1 METILTTLCHYLTN
15 LTSITLVWCMKM
27 IQSPPQKY
35 NPKEVDEKIQKFW
48 REKNIFKK
56 SIEQRKGCKPYVFL
70 EGPPTANGLP
80 HPGHVLTRVMKDLIL
95 RYEAMNGHYILRKA
109 GWDTHGLP
117 VEIEVE
123 KKLGLE
129 DKQAIETYGVAKFN
143 EECKKSVFRYEHA
156 WVEMTNRIA
165 FWLDMDNP
173 YITLKNEY
181 IESVWWS
188 LQQAWKKKL
197 LYRGHKV
204 VPYCPRCGTALST
217 HEISQGYKV
226 VEDPSIFVKFKIKN
240 EEGYFLAWTTTP
252 WTLISNVALAV
263 HPKEPYIKIRS
274 KGEELILAEQRAA
287 ILLKGQ
293 EYEVLDRFTGKE
305 LEHKEYEPLF
315 PYASPDKKA
324 FYVVIA
330 DFVTMEDGT
339 GIVHIAP
346 AFGEDDYNVGRAYD
360 LPVVQLVKLDGTFPE
375 EVTLWRGQFVKDAD
389 PSIIQS
395 LEERG
400 LLAGTKKHSHEY
412 PFCWRCDSPLLYYA
426 MESWFIAMSKV
437 QESLVKNNN
446 QITWYPP
453 HLQQGRFG
461 DFIRE
466 VKDWALSRDRY
477 WGTPLPIWT
486 CTNKKCNHI
495 LCIGSVQELRELSES
510 FPENYDLHK
519 PFVDELIVKCPK
531 CKTRMMREKEVI
543 DCWYDSGSSFFAQ
556 WHYPFENKEL
566 FKENF
571 PIDFISEA
579 LDQTRG
585 WFYSLLAIST
595 FLFDKNPYKTV
606 LTLGLVLDKDN
617 QKMSKSKKNYVD
629 PTIILDHEGADALR
643 WYLISANAP
652 WMSTRFYE
660 EAVKDTLGKFLLTFW
675 NSYVFFTTYAVL
687 DTFDPKKE
695 HILPADRG
703 LLDKWIYSRFNK
715 LIRDVQGYM
724 KDFETHKAA
733 RAIESFMI
741 DDFSNWYLRR
751 SRKRLWVEERT
762 SDKVSGYLTMY
773 EIFVGLSQL
782 LAPFIP
788 FITEEIYQNLRTSE
802 MPESVH
808 LCDYLTVDKKAIDED
823 LERGMNQIRA
833 LVESGRALRSKI
845 NIKGRYPLQSASIV
859 CSKETEKSTKPLL
872 DLLEEELN
880 VKTINYARDTTAFM
894 TKTVK
899 PKYSH
904 LGPKYKEKA
913 KSITQ
918 VLSTQDTHQLYQ
930 QLQKKKEV
938 IITLGAEKIHLTA
951 EDFEIV
957 EHEKEQFAKATVQD
971 ITLFLDTTMT
981 PALEAE
987 GLARELIRRIQ
998 SMRKELNL
1006 DVEDRIITEIA
1017 LDTLKRTALQ
1027 DWIGHIKEETRS
1039 KTVSF
1044 VEKPTGTLLKKWMI
1058 DELAVDIGIRK

>member
-1 METILTTLCHYLTN
+1 
-15 LTSITLVWCMKM
+15 M
-27 IQSPPQKY
+27 IQSPQQKY
-35 NPKEVDEKIQKFW
+35 KPKEVEERIQKFW
-48 REKNIFKK
+48 KANNIFKK
-56 SIEQRKGCKPYVFL
+56 SIEKRKECKPYVFL

-95 RYEAMNGHYILRKA
+95 RYETMNGHYILRKA

-129 DKQAIETYGVAKFN
+129 DKQAIEKYGVAKFN

-156 WVEMTNRIA
+156 WVEMTQRIA

-226 VEDPSIFVKFKIKN
+226 IEDPSIFVKFKLKN

-263 HPKEPYIKIRS
+263 HPKEQYIKIRLN
-274 KGEELILAEQRAA
+274 GEVIILAEQRAA
-287 ILLKGQ
+287 IILKGQ
-293 EYEVLDRFTGKE
+293 EYELLDQFIGKE
-305 LEHKEYEPLF
+305 LENKEYEPLF
-315 PYASPDKKA
+315 SYASPNKKA
-324 FYVVIA
+324 WYVVLA
-330 DFVTMEDGT
+330 EFVTMEDGT

-346 AFGEDDYNVGRAYD
+346 AFGEDDYNVGRTYD

-375 EVTLWRGQFVKDAD
+375 EVTLWHGQFVKDAD
-389 PSIIQS
+389 PKIIEY

-446 QITWYPP
+446 QIAWYPS

-461 DFIRE
+461 DFIRD

-486 CTNKKCNHI
+486 CTNKKCHHI

-510 FPENYDLHK
+510 FPETYDLHK
-519 PFVDELIVKCPK
+519 PFVDDLIVKCPK
-531 CKTRMMREKEVI
+531 CDARMTREKEVI

-675 NSYVFFTTYAVL
+675 NSYIFFTTYAVL
-687 DTFDPKKE
+687 DKFDPKKKHVSFE
-695 HILPADRG
+695 KRE
-703 LLDKWIYSRFNK
+703 LLDQWIWSRFNK
-715 LIRDVQGYM
+715 LLRDISNYM
-724 KDFETHKAA
+724 KTFETHKAA
-733 RAIESFMI
+733 RAIENFVI

-762 SDKVSGYLTMY
+762 DDKLSGYFTMY
-773 EIFVGLSQL
+773 EVFIGLSQV

-788 FITEEIYQNLRTSE
+788 FICEEIYQNLKTTN

-808 LCDYLTVDKKAIDED
+808 LCDYLIVDTKAIDEN
-823 LERGMNQIRA
+823 LEEGMNQIRA

-859 CSKETEKSTKPLL
+859 CSKKIEKSIKPLL
-872 DLLEEELN
+872 DLLKEELN
-880 VKTINYARDTTAFM
+880 VKTITFAQDTIGFM
-894 TKTVK
+894 TKTAK
-899 PKYSH
+899 PNHAH

-913 KSITQ
+913 KSIVQ
-918 VLSTQDTHQLYQ
+918 VLTSQDAHQLYE
-930 QLQKKKEV
+930 QLQKKKE
-938 IITLGAEKIHLTA
+938 IILIVGAEKIRLTA

-957 EHEKEQFAKATVQD
+957 EHEKEHYAKATIQD
-971 ITLFLDTTMT
+971 IILFLDTTLT
-981 PALEAE
+981 PMLEAE
-987 GLARELIRRIQ
+987 GLTREIIRRIQ

-1006 DVEDRIITEIA
+1006 HVEERIQTEIA
-1017 LDTLKRTALQ
+1017 LDKLKTTALQ
-1027 DWIGHIKEETRS
+1027 DWIDHIKEETRS
-1039 KTVSF
+1039 NTVSF
-1044 VEKPTGTLLKKWMI
+1044 VNKPTGILLKKWMI
-1058 DELAVDIGIRK
+1058 DELDVNIGIRK

>member
-1 METILTTLCHYLTN
+1 
-15 LTSITLVWCMKM
+15 M
-27 IQSPPQKY
+27 IESPQQKY
-35 NPKEVDEKIQKFW
+35 NPKEVEERIQKFW
-48 REKNIFKK
+48 YDNTIFKK
-56 SIEQRKGCKPYVFL
+56 SIEQRKECPPYIFL

-95 RYEAMNGHYILRKA
+95 RYETMNGHYILRKA

-129 DKQAIETYGVAKFN
+129 DKQAIEIYGVAKFN

-156 WVEMTNRIA
+156 WVEMTQRIA
-165 FWLDMDNP
+165 FWLDMDDP

-204 VPYCPRCGTALST
+204 VPYCPRCGTVLST

-263 HPKEPYIKIRS
+263 HPKEHYLKIRS
-274 KGEELILAEQRAA
+274 NGEILILAEQRVTA
-287 ILLKGQ
+287 LLKGQ
-293 EYEVLDRFTGKE
+293 EYEVLDRYTGKE

-315 PYASPDKKA
+315 TYSSPEKKA
-324 FYVVIA
+324 WYVVLA

-346 AFGEDDYNVGRAYD
+346 AFGEDDYNIGRVYD
-360 LPVVQLVKLDGTFPE
+360 LPVVQLVKLDGTFPD

-389 PSIIQS
+389 PNIIQY

-446 QITWYPP
+446 QIAWYPP

-461 DFIRE
+461 DFIRD

-486 CTNKKCNHI
+486 CTNKKCHHI
-495 LCIGSVQELRELSES
+495 ICVGSVQELRDISQS
-510 FPENYDLHK
+510 FPEKYDLHK
-519 PFVDELIVKCPK
+519 PFVDDLVVKCPK
-531 CKTRMMREKEVI
+531 CHGRMIREKEVI
-543 DCWYDSGSSFFAQ
+543 DCWYDSGSAFFAQ

-675 NSYVFFTTYAVL
+675 NSYNFFATYAIL
-687 DTFDPKKE
+687 DAFDPMNGRVSLSK
-695 HILPADRG
+695 RG
-703 LLDKWIYSRFNK
+703 LLDQWIVSRFNNLTK
-715 LIRDVQGYM
+715 DVQNNM
-724 KDFETHKAA
+724 KGFESHKAA
-733 RAIESFMI
+733 RAIEDFVI

-751 SRKRLWVEERT
+751 SRKRLWNEEKT
-762 SDKVSGYLTMY
+762 SDKLSGYHTMY
-773 EIFVGLSQL
+773 EIFIGLSQL

-788 FITEEIYQNLRTSE
+788 FITDEIYLNLKTAE

-808 LCDYLTVDKKAIDED
+808 LCEYPVVDTSAINKD
-823 LERGMNQIRA
+823 LESGMEQIRA

-845 NIKGRYPLQSASIV
+845 NIKGRHPLPAAYIV
-859 CSKETEKSTKPLL
+859 CSKEIEKSTIPLL
-872 DLLEEELN
+872 DLVKEELN
-880 VKTINYARDTTAFM
+880 VKTVVYARDTTAFLI
-894 TKTVK
+894 KTVK

-913 KSITQ
+913 KHITQ
-918 VLSTQDTHQLYQ
+918 ALESQDTHVLYE

-938 IITLGAEKIHLTA
+938 ILVVDTEKIRLTSD
-951 EDFEIV
+951 DFEIV
-957 EHEKEQFAKATVQD
+957 EHEKQQYAKATIQNV
-971 ITLFLDTTMT
+971 TLFLDTTIT

-998 SMRKELNL
+998 SMRKEINL
-1006 DVEDRIITEIA
+1006 AVEDRIITEICLDATKQAA
-1017 LDTLKRTALQ
+1017 LE
-1027 DWIGHIKEETRS
+1027 DWKDHIKEETRS

-1044 VEKPTGTLLKKWMI
+1044 VVTPTGILRKKWMI
-1058 DELAVDIGIRK
+1058 DELSVDIGIRK

>member
-1 METILTTLCHYLTN
+1 
-15 LTSITLVWCMKM
+15 M
-27 IQSPPQKY
+27 IQSPQQKY
-35 NPKEVDEKIQKFW
+35 NPKEVEERIQTFW
-48 REKNIFKK
+48 RNNTIFKK

-95 RYEAMNGHYILRKA
+95 RYETMNGHYILRKA

-129 DKQAIETYGVAKFN
+129 DKQAIETYGVSRFN

-156 WVEMTNRIA
+156 WVEMTQRIA

-226 VEDPSIFVKFKIKN
+226 IEDPSIFVKFKLKN
-240 EEGYFLAWTTTP
+240 DEGYFLAWTTTP

-263 HPKEPYIKIRS
+263 HPKEAYIKIRL
-274 KGEELILAEQRAA
+274 KGDVLIFAEQRAA
-287 ILLKGQ
+287 SLLKGQ
-293 EYEVLDRFTGKE
+293 EYEMLDRFMGKE
-305 LEHKEYEPLF
+305 LEHTEYEPLF
-315 PYASPDKKA
+315 SYASLDKKA
-324 FYVVIA
+324 WYVVLA

-389 PSIIQS
+389 PSIIQY

-400 LLAGTKKHSHEY
+400 LLAGVKKHSHEY

-446 QITWYPP
+446 QIAWYPP

-461 DFIRE
+461 DFIRV

-486 CTNKKCNHI
+486 CTNKKCNHV
-495 LCIGSVQELRELSES
+495 LCVGSVQELRDLSET

-519 PFVDELIVKCPK
+519 PFVDELIVHCPK
-531 CKTRMMREKEVI
+531 CNGTMIREKEVI

-675 NSYVFFTTYAVL
+675 NSYNFFTTYAVL
-687 DTFDPKKE
+687 DSFDPTKDRIPLSK
-695 HILPADRG
+695 RG
-703 LLDKWIYSRFNK
+703 LLDQWVYSRFNK
-715 LIRDVQGYM
+715 LVRDVKGYM
-724 KDFETHKAA
+724 KEFETHKAA
-733 RAIESFMI
+733 RAIEGFVI

-751 SRKRLWVEERT
+751 SRKRLWVEEKT
-762 SDKVSGYLTMY
+762 NDKLSGYFTMY

-788 FITEEIYQNLRTSE
+788 FITEEIYQNLRTAE

-808 LCDYLTVDKKAIDED
+808 LCDYLTADTKVIDED
-823 LERGMNQIRA
+823 LEKGMEQIRA
-833 LVESGRALRSKI
+833 LVESGRALRSRI
-845 NIKGRYPLQSASIV
+845 NIKGRQPLPSASIV
-859 CSKETEKSTKPLL
+859 CSKEIEKATKPLL
-872 DLLEEELN
+872 ELIKEELN
-880 VKTINYARDTTAFM
+880 VKTIGYTRDTTAFM

-913 KSITQ
+913 KNIAK
-918 VLSTQDTHQLYQ
+918 VLETMDTHLLYQ
-930 QLQKKKEV
+930 HLQKNKEIMLPV
-938 IITLGAEKIHLTA
+938 GPEKIRLTTD
-951 EDFEIV
+951 DFEIV
-957 EHEKEQFAKATVQD
+957 EHEKEHFAKATIQD
-971 ITLFLDTTMT
+971 ITLFLDTTVT

-998 SMRKELNL
+998 SMRKEMNL
-1006 DVEDRIITEIA
+1006 DVEDRIRTEIA
-1017 LDTLKRTALQ
+1017 VDMEKRKALQ
-1027 DWIGHIKEETRS
+1027 NWAGHIQEETRS

-1044 VEKPTGTLLKKWMI
+1044 VKTPTGSMVKQWTI
-1058 DELAVDIGIRK
+1058 DELIVDIGIQK